1 MGGVGIA
8 EAVHMNGLDAHAGTA
23 IATMAGADAVAGVF
37 LAMAPFVE
45 GVVLATHGGKS
56 NVNLV
61 GNMKIGVG
69 FFVVFLHV
77 FRSTVGAWV
86 SSGSTWISL
95 VVKMVGWFCGWSRG
109 MRNRKPR

>member
-1 MGGVGIA
+1 
-8 EAVHMNGLDAHAGTA
+8 MNGLDAHAGTA

-61 GNMKIGVG
+61 GDMKIGVG
-69 FFVVFLHV
+69 FFVVFLRLQEYCRCV
-77 FRSTVGAWV
+77 GFFRAHLDITSCEDG
-86 SSGSTWISL
+86 G
-95 VVKMVGWFCGWSRG
+95 VVLWMEPW
-109 MRNRKPR
+109 NAQ